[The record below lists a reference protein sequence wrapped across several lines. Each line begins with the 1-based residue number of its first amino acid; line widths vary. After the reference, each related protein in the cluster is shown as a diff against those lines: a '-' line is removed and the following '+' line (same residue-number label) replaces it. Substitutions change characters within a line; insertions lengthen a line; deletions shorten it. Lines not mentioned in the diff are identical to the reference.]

1 MDENLLE
8 RLQGGDLR
16 SIGRVDEVVQIVGD
30 DPERFAELMAG
41 LTDDRPVVRM
51 RSADAVEKI
60 TRRYPELLKAHQ
72 APLLELL
79 PAFTQQ
85 EVRWHVAQ
93 LMPRLPLS
101 DDEAGQVICVLKT
114 WVSSD
119 TSNIVIVNSLQ
130 ALFDLSV
137 RYSRFHD
144 ELVGL
149 LQTQEETG
157 SPAVRSR
164 CNTLLAKWEE

>member
-1 MDENLLE
+1 ME

-16 SIGRVDEVVQIVGD
+16 SIGRVDEVVQFVGD
-30 DPERFAELMAG
+30 DSERFAELMVG

-101 DDEAGQVICVLKT
+101 DDEAGQVVRVLKA
-114 WVSSD
+114 WIASE
-119 TSNIVIVNSLQ
+119 TSKIVIVNSLQ

-144 ELVGL
+144 ELIDL
-149 LQTQEETG
+149 LHKQLDTG

-164 CNTLLAKWEE
+164 CNTLLAKWGE